1 MTLQQENTL
10 GVSQSMESCNQS
22 KILMEM
28 KLKGH
33 RESAYDIKILAIGS
47 FICLVPIAGMELV

>member
-1 MTLQQENTL
+1 
-10 GVSQSMESCNQS
+10 
-22 KILMEM
+22 MEM

-33 RESAYDIKILAIGS
+33 REAAYDIKILAIGS